1 MEFTG
6 SIGAAVYRERGG
18 GEEGRESERE
28 RRRYKYF
35 VVTLSRSLEGQIIHE
50 ACLARESPPVGSL
63 HSLVWASG
71 MYISMLSALS
81 VAEFWRTDAARLA
94 AISRFRAS

>member
-6 SIGAAVYRERGG
+6 SIGAAAYRERGG

-50 ACLARESPPVGSL
+50 ACLARESPPGWIPS
-63 HSLVWASG
+63 
-71 MYISMLSALS
+71 
-81 VAEFWRTDAARLA
+81 
-94 AISRFRAS
+94 

>member
-6 SIGAAVYRERGG
+6 SIGAAAYRERGG
-18 GEEGRESERE
+18 GEEGQRARERRRR

-50 ACLARESPPVGSL
+50 ACLARESPPGWIPS
-63 HSLVWASG
+63 
-71 MYISMLSALS
+71 
-81 VAEFWRTDAARLA
+81 
-94 AISRFRAS
+94 

>member
-6 SIGAAVYRERGG
+6 SIGAAAYRERGG
-18 GEEGRESERE
+18 GEEGQRARERRR

-50 ACLARESPPVGSL
+50 ACLARESPPGWIPS
-63 HSLVWASG
+63 
-71 MYISMLSALS
+71 
-81 VAEFWRTDAARLA
+81 
-94 AISRFRAS
+94 